1 MGVQGAFSLVS
12 YGKALERQMEAVANN
27 LANVDT
33 VGYKADQPAFTSVFA
48 QAMGQPSQSDEESFF
63 HFDHLPPLTG
73 VGQFFTIVGDMGK
86 NYDQGRLVHTGNRLD
101 FALTEKD
108 TFFTVLTPQGERFTR
123 AGNFR
128 LNADNQLVT
137 AEGVTVNGKEG
148 PLVIEGDDVQVTE
161 DGTVLVDGE
170 IIGGIKI
177 VTFPFPDRLQK
188 LGNSL
193 FAPVDAENE
202 ARISEDVQLVQGSV
216 ESSNVE
222 AVKEMVRMI
231 EANRAY
237 TSMQRA
243 IRVEDDMNRQAISLA
258 EV

>member
-1 MGVQGAFSLVS
+1 M
-12 YGKALERQMEAVANN
+12 
-27 LANVDT
+27 
-33 VGYKADQPAFTSVFA
+33 
-48 QAMGQPSQSDEESFF
+48 
-63 HFDHLPPLTG
+63 
-73 VGQFFTIVGDMGK
+73 
-86 NYDQGRLVHTGNRLD
+86 VHTGNSLD

-128 LNADNQLVT
+128 LNSDNQLVT
-137 AEGVTVNGKEG
+137 AEGVMVNGKDG
-148 PLVIEGDDVQVTE
+148 PLVIEGNDVQVTE

-193 FAPVDAENE
+193 FAPVDADNE

-222 AVKEMVRMI
+222 AIKEMVRMI

-237 TSMQRA
+237 ASMQRA
-243 IRVEDDMNRQAISLA
+243 IGVEDDMNRQAISLA
-258 EV
+258 QV